1 MKDRFCPGVATGL
14 PWISKPL
21 LAAVSCGEPGAGE
34 PSGCVSCALGTGT
47 AAGPGGGS
55 SGPARPQAESA
66 RTHVSNVPRAS
77 PRAIPLIPA
86 PAGIQCWVP
95 AFHLRALRFGGLQT
109 RRSSHSERRR
119 VARTSGRANSIRVK
133 QAPRA
138 TQPRL
143 SQRNGRATLCRP
155 NLAGALGFLAGFFAG
170 FLAEP
175 FEPTLRLPAYVTR
188 CRSAIDLPAF
198 DRIGHREHIEYRFRD
213 PRLDRLHGLER

>member
-95 AFHLRALRFGGLQT
+95 AF
-109 RRSSHSERRR
+109 
-119 VARTSGRANSIRVK
+119 ARTSGRANSIRVK

-138 TQPRL
+138 TQPTL

-155 NLAGALGFLAGFFAG
+155 NLAGALGFLGGFFAG

-175 FEPTLRLPAYVTR
+175 LEPALRLPAYVTR
-188 CRSAIDLPAF
+188 RRSAIDLPAF
-198 DRIGHREHIEYRFRD
+198 DRIGHRERIEYRFRD

>member
-21 LAAVSCGEPGAGE
+21 LAPVSCGEPGAGE

-66 RTHVSNVPRAS
+66 RAHVSNVPRAS

-95 AFHLRALRFGGLQT
+95 AFRLRALRFGGLQT

-119 VARTSGRANSIRVK
+119 VARTSGRGNSSISFK

-138 TQPRL
+138 SQPRL

-155 NLAGALGFLAGFFAG
+155 NLAGALGFLAGF
-170 FLAEP
+170 LAEP
-175 FEPTLRLPAYVTR
+175 LEPALRLPAHVTR
-188 CRSAIDLPAF
+188 RRSAIDLPAS

>member
-14 PWISKPL
+14 PWTSKPL

-55 SGPARPQAESA
+55 SGPARPQAERA
-66 RTHVSNVPRAS
+66 RTAKLKRTKPDMRAHPLVPAK
-77 PRAIPLIPA
+77 AGTQNWIPA
-86 PAGIQCWVP
+86 CAGMSGNLV
-95 AFHLRALRFGGLQT
+95 
-109 RRSSHSERRR
+109 RSQFKPNPSSSRCLL
-119 VARTSGRANSIRVK
+119 
-133 QAPRA
+133 P
-138 TQPRL
+138 
-143 SQRNGRATLCRP
+143 QRNGRATLCRP
-155 NLAGALGFLAGFFAG
+155 NLAGALGSFAHFLG

-175 FEPTLRLPAYVTR
+175 LEPALRLSAHVAR
-188 CRSAIDLPAF
+188 RRSAIDLPAS

>member
-21 LAAVSCGEPGAGE
+21 LAAVSCGEPAAGE

-55 SGPARPQAESA
+55 SGPARPQAERA
-66 RTHVSNVPRAS
+66 RAHVSNVPRAS

-95 AFHLRALRFGGLQT
+95 AF
-109 RRSSHSERRR
+109 
-119 VARTSGRANSIRVK
+119 ARTSGRGNSSISFK

-138 TQPRL
+138 SQPRL

-155 NLAGALGFLAGFFAG
+155 NLAGALGFVAEFLAG

-175 FEPTLRLPAYVTR
+175 LEPALRLPAHVTR
-188 CRSAIDLPAF
+188 RRSAIDLPAS